1 MATKTE
7 KEDVYIK
14 MENIITEKVFKL
26 EQENTQ
32 LKEELNIA
40 KAKLSV
46 YEKIINISD
55 SKMTLGFNP

>member
-14 MENIITEKVFKL
+14 IENIITEKVFKL

-55 SKMTLGFNP
+55 SKITLGFNS

>member
-14 MENIITEKVFKL
+14 IENIITEKVFKL

>member
-7 KEDVYIK
+7 REDVYIK
-14 MENIITEKVFKL
+14 IENIITEKVFEL

-32 LKEELNIA
+32 LKEELNIV

>member
-32 LKEELNIA
+32 SKEELNIA

-55 SKMTLGFNP
+55 PKMTLGFNP